1 MLIPKFGGGPRREA
15 LASSLVSSLKVVMIV
30 DVNIMKTNQYI
41 LKNDIKYWL
50 LNEIVWQEELC

>member
-1 MLIPKFGGGPRREA
+1 MLIPKVGRGPRREA

>member
-1 MLIPKFGGGPRREA
+1 MLIPKFGRGPRREA

>member
-1 MLIPKFGGGPRREA
+1 MLIPKFGRGPRREA
-15 LASSLVSSLKVVMIV
+15 LASLLVSSLKVVMIV